1 MKTDRN
7 LGRLTEPTPGEELWQ
22 GRNHLEVEILRKE
35 ILLPADAR
43 AARLA
48 RSTLTSAVPPP
59 ELQARLDEVCLA
71 VSEVVSN
78 AVRHGRL
85 DPNRDSLRL
94 VIEADDTHVRVEV
107 EQPTPAGVEVDF
119 GSGRTGGF
127 GLRILEETADEWG
140 HVPGPP
146 GRVWF
151 EFRSAI

>member
-1 MKTDRN
+1 MKAHR
-7 LGRLTEPTPGEELWQ
+7 GRCRLTEPTPGEELWQ

-35 ILLPADAR
+35 VLLPADAR

-48 RSTLTSAVPPP
+48 RSTLSSAVPPP

-85 DPNRDSLRL
+85 DPNHDSLRL

-107 EQPTPAGVEVDF
+107 EQPTFVDVEVDR
-119 GSGRTGGF
+119 GSDRTRGF
-127 GLRILEETADEWG
+127 GLRILEETADGWG

-146 GRVWF
+146 GRVWL
-151 EFRSAI
+151 EFRAPT